1 MTSKE
6 RSELRARANGL
17 GAVLSI
23 GKGGVGESVIKSAAE
38 ALTAHELIKA
48 KVLETSPDTA
58 AECAA
63 AIAAALGAET
73 VQVIGRRFTL
83 YKYNPEL
90 HKPAPVKP
98 AAVKKPPPRRKEGR
112 R

>member
-17 GAVLSI
+17 EAVLSI

-38 ALTAHELIKA
+38 SLTAHELIKV
-48 KVLETSPDTA
+48 KVLETAPETA
-58 AECAA
+58 AACAGT
-63 AIAAALGAET
+63 IAAALDAEI

-90 HKPAPVKP
+90 HKPTPV
-98 AAVKKPPPRRKEGR
+98 AAKKRR
-112 R
+112 